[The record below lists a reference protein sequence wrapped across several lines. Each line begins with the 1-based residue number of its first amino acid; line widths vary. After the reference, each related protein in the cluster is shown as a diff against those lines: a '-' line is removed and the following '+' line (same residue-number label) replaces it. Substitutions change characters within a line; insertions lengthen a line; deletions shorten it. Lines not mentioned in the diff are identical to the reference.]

1 MKNDMDQSHP
11 DQRFPGGKP
20 LPKGMDNNRCRQ
32 CQASVSPRLP
42 ASSDNRQARQRK
54 REKKQQMESGS
65 QTSTRRASFEPP
77 GASGGY

>member
-1 MKNDMDQSHP
+1 MP
-11 DQRFPGGKP
+11 
-20 LPKGMDNNRCRQ
+20 
-32 CQASVSPRLP
+32 SVSSQRLP
-42 ASSDNRQARQRK
+42 SPTCSDNRQARQRK